1 MHPSIEDVMSQ
12 TDTMSPKERVFQ
24 VEGMHCGSC
33 VSRIETGLKKA
44 LPELMEARVNLAT
57 GKATVVGDI
66 DPENV
71 VSALAQIG
79 YSGRLLES
87 VAAQRSASASK
98 QDAPQQRVKRSSPL
112 SKLVVATVLISPV
125 FAMHMLGLH
134 FAYSG
139 WVQLALTTPVLFWCG
154 LDIFKMA
161 VQQAPRFQTDMNTLI
176 ALGAGVAWGYS
187 LYLLL
192 LGSPEALYFETA
204 GMIVTLILLGRFLEA
219 KAKGRAGEAIR
230 ALMNL
235 QPETAW
241 IQNAGD
247 LQVRDLQEADWQEV
261 PAASVKAGDRL
272 LIRPGAQIPLD
283 GEVVAGS
290 SSVNESL
297 ITGES
302 LPVFKQ
308 LGDAVIGGT
317 LNESG
322 SLTIQVTH
330 AGDAGILARM
340 VALVDKAQSGKP
352 PIQKLADQVAGIFVP
367 VVLGLA
373 LLTALGWLGL
383 GYPWGVALK
392 AAIAVLVIACPCAL
406 GLATPTAIQ
415 VGLGRAAASGILIR
429 DTDGLDLA
437 HRLNILVLDKTGTL
451 TEGKPEVTRFKTVSN
466 WELLRLLSWARAI
479 EGHSEHPLAKAIV
492 RAGMEMADSPA
503 VNLEVTDFQS
513 EPGGGVSGVCEGHR
527 LVLGNSSFLI
537 QQGILTATL
546 SREAQEASQH
556 GQTAVFYAVDQT
568 LVGVFLIAD
577 RLKPDASK
585 AIQDLRQL
593 GISPRMLSGDRP
605 ETALWI
611 GQQAGL
617 TESEIEGGLSP
628 ADKQAF
634 VQRLQASKTP
644 SQKAPVVGMVGD
656 GINDAPALAQ
666 ADVSIAMGTGTDVA
680 MSTAQI
686 TLLNGDVLKIV
697 EAIALSRAILRVIRQ
712 NLFWAFFYNLIAIP
726 AAALGFLSP
735 MIAAGAMSLSS
746 ITVVLNALRLKRF
759 QGQPSTG

>member
-1 MHPSIEDVMSQ
+1 MSQ

-33 VSRIETGLKKA
+33 VTRIETGLKKA

-57 GKATVVGDI
+57 GKATVVGNI

-71 VSALAQIG
+71 VIALAQIG

-98 QDAPQQRVKRSSPL
+98 QDSPQQRAKRSSPL

-134 FAYSG
+134 FAHSG

-161 VQQAPRFQTDMNTLI
+161 VQQAQRFQADMNTLI

-187 LYLLL
+187 LSLLL
-192 LGSPEALYFETA
+192 LGSPEPLYFETA

-235 QPETAW
+235 QPQTAW
-241 IQNAGD
+241 VQNSKN
-247 LQVRDLQEADWQEV
+247 LQEKDLQEDWQEV

-302 LPVFKQ
+302 LPVLKQ
-308 LGDAVIGGT
+308 VGDSVIGGT

-322 SLTIQVTH
+322 SLIIQVTH

-383 GYPWGVALK
+383 GYPWSAALK

-415 VGLGRAAASGILIR
+415 VGLGRAAARGILIR

-492 RAGMEMADSPA
+492 RYSTEMTSNPP
-503 VNLEVTDFQS
+503 VNVEVTGFQS
-513 EPGGGVSGVCEGHR
+513 EPGGGVSGVCDGHR

-568 LVGVFLIAD
+568 LAGVFLIAD

-593 GISPRMLSGDRP
+593 GISPRMFSGDRP

-611 GQQAGL
+611 GQQVGL

-628 ADKQAF
+628 ADKQAL
-634 VQRLQASKTP
+634 VQRLQASKTL
-644 SQKAPVVGMVGD
+644 SQKSPVVGMVGD

-666 ADVSIAMGTGTDVA
+666 ADVSITMGTGTDVA

-697 EAIALSRAILRVIRQ
+697 EAIALSRAILRIIRQ

-735 MIAAGAMSLSS
+735 MMAAGAMSLSS
-746 ITVVLNALRLKRF
+746 ISVVLNSLRLKRF
-759 QGQPSTG
+759 QGKRSTG